1 MAPSLTQ
8 FGAINDAL
16 LSSPHVVTRKPMTL
30 LLTLR
35 RFSRIL
41 LALVILS
48 SSPAIYAED
57 APKLPPWLTLSLTK
71 KILDIDMNEEQ
82 RTLFR
87 SSLTECL
94 EGLRADV
101 TKIIRRGGA
110 NLPKKVERARKNRF
124 NEFEDTMLAALGP
137 EQHEAFRIYL
147 VEQIEVL
154 EEMRR

>member
-8 FGAINDAL
+8 FGAINNAL
-16 LSSPHVVTRKPMTL
+16 LSSSHLVTRKPMTL
-30 LLTLR
+30 SLTLP

-41 LALVILS
+41 LAFVILS

-57 APKLPPWLTLSLTK
+57 APTLPPWLTLSLTK
-71 KILDIDMNEEQ
+71 KILDIDMTEEQ

-124 NEFEDTMLAALGP
+124 N
-137 EQHEAFRIYL
+137 
-147 VEQIEVL
+147 
-154 EEMRR
+154 